1 MITFVTAFLCGS
13 NPKRSTEVY
22 RELFLRLAETGIPIV
37 LFLDA
42 NTGWTSFPPN
52 VRVISA
58 ALGDTWVGHNV
69 PADVQ
74 LPNVRSQT
82 DTREYMMIQSA
93 KSEFVVRAT
102 QVNPFHTEW
111 FAWID
116 FGIGHV
122 FRSPETTLEQLK
134 TMTPPLTPCM
144 RTAGIWRHTPE
155 SLFDAVCWRFAGGFL
170 LVHASL
176 AESFHEEVTK
186 SIQRNLPRFAWEVN
200 TWADVERNGMDL
212 GWFVSDHNDTIIP
225 SNAVL
230 RPLDQTAPP
239 TEHF

>member
-13 NPKRSTEVY
+13 NPKRSIEVY

-52 VRVISA
+52 VRVVPASLA
-58 ALGDTWVGHNV
+58 DTWVGHNV
-69 PADVQ
+69 PLDAQ
-74 LPNVRSQT
+74 LPNMRSPP

-116 FGIGHV
+116 CGIGHV
-122 FRSPETTLEQLK
+122 FRTPETTLEQLK
-134 TMTPPLTPCM
+134 TMAPPQTPCM

-155 SLFDAVCWRFAGGFL
+155 SLFDAVCWRFAGGFF
-170 LVHASL
+170 LVHATL
-176 AESFHEEVTK
+176 ADSFHEEVIK

-212 GWFVSDHNDTIIP
+212 GWYPSDHGDSIVSATSSTTASAP
-225 SNAVL
+225 
-230 RPLDQTAPP
+230 QT
-239 TEHF
+239 